1 MRCIIKRRSQF
12 CACYR
17 YWLPELSQ
25 KENQQKLALSN
36 REIIRGHNYV
46 LYISIAGDLDKYG
59 MVLNFCDVKEVVKR
73 EVTGQLD
80 GSIINEVWAEF
91 QETPPA
97 TENLARV
104 IWQRLAPNLPLVHI
118 QLFENPKIWAE
129 YEGNE
134 MEAYITVSNS
144 FSAAHRLAL
153 DVLNL
158 EENLEIYGKCGRP
171 NGHGHNYH
179 LEITIKGQI
188 NSQTGRVVDF
198 AALEKIVEELVL
210 EPLDHTFLNK
220 DIPYFAK
227 VVPTAENIAAYI
239 GYILLEPIRELGAEL
254 HKIKLSETPN
264 NHCELLAADLDENL
278 IKSYSRS
285 YVKTKDIGCAL
296 QANHYI

>member
-1 MRCIIKRRSQF
+1 MRCIIKRRAEFS
-12 CACYR
+12 ACYR
-17 YWLPELSQ
+17 YWLPELSP
-25 KENQQKLALSN
+25 KENQQNFALKN
-36 REIIRGHNYV
+36 REIVRGHNYV
-46 LYISIAGDLDKYG
+46 LYISIAGELDKYG
-59 MVLNFCDVKEVVKR
+59 MVLNFSGLKQVVKR
-73 EVTGQLD
+73 EVTDQLD

-91 QETPPA
+91 QATPPA

-104 IWQRLAPNLPLVHI
+104 IWQRLVPNLPIVNI
-118 QLFENPKIWAE
+118 QLFENPKVWAE

-134 MEAYITVSNS
+134 MEAYITVANS

-153 DVLNL
+153 DVLSL

-179 LEITIKGQI
+179 LEVTIKGQI
-188 NSQTGRVVDF
+188 NSQTGTIVDF
-198 AALEKIVEELVL
+198 VALEKVVEELAV

-264 NHCELLAADLDENL
+264 NYCELYAADLGE
-278 IKSYSRS
+278 SSMESHSRA

-296 QANHYI
+296 RASQYI